1 MAIKFNQIKVTT
13 MIDTSWEH
21 ALNPDNTP
29 WKPGYRFSV
38 EQLTDKRGSRRKYH
52 VCYRINRAGELE
64 WRGPSGG
71 VKPRPET
78 TAKWQAIYDR
88 ERGK

>member
-1 MAIKFNQIKVTT
+1 MTE

-21 ALNPDNTP
+21 AINPDNTP

-38 EQLTDKRGSRRKYH
+38 AQHSNKPGSKRVYRVG
-52 VCYRINRAGELE
+52 YRINREGELE
-64 WRGPSGG
+64 WRGRAWG

-78 TAKWQAIYDR
+78 TAKWQAEYDKA
-88 ERGK
+88 RGK